1 MESSWLAMAK
11 RLQALAAT
19 GQSFTRCQYDLE
31 RYQEIESIALRM
43 LAELGSVPLEHIQ
56 DLFSDGEP
64 GYVTPKVEVRG
75 AVIRE
80 GKILLVQEKE
90 DGHWAMPGGYADVGI
105 SAAGNVEKE
114 VMEEAGLLVKAKRL
128 YALRHKA
135 KGNYPPDSRD
145 FYKLHFLCECVDPLA
160 VPQTGT
166 ETVNVAF
173 FSPDALPPLSLGKN
187 LPEDIHAALEFANNG
202 HSIPWFD

>member
-31 RYQEIESIALRM
+31 RYQEIEAIALQM
-43 LAELGSVPLEHIQ
+43 LADLGSMPLERIQ
-56 DLFSDGEP
+56 GLFADGDP

-75 AVIRE
+75 AVIRD

-114 VMEEAGLLVKAKRL
+114 VLEEAGLLVKAKQL
-128 YALRHKA
+128 FALRHKA
-135 KGNYPPDSRD
+135 KGNYPADSRD
-145 FYKLHFLCECVDPLA
+145 FYKLHFLCECLDPFA
-160 VPQTGT
+160 EPKTGT

-187 LPEDIHAALEFANNG
+187 LPEDIYAAMEFALNG
-202 HSIPWFD
+202 QGIPWFD